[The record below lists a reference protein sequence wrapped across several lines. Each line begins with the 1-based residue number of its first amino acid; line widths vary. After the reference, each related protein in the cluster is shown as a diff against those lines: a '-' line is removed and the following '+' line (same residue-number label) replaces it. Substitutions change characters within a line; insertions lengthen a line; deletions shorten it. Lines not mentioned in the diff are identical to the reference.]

1 MILRPALLLWLL
13 AVVVTGF
20 GGTIEFN
27 GLLVAG
33 DHTQVSLADTSNGS
47 SAWVAVGGN
56 FSGYAVT
63 SYDAVADEVIL
74 TKSGQSEH
82 LHLKD
87 STMTPAAVIAGKVP
101 NPSLTEVR
109 ARTYIMNLDPTL
121 AAAQPAAAA
130 PGPTDAGG
138 GNVAGT
144 ESDQVP
150 PPATSGNLTDAG
162 TELAAGDA
170 ADGVSSVL
178 SGRPTAAA
186 GSGGNRT
193 ATSPG
198 SNPGGTAQNPAA
210 APRASR
216 GRKG

>member
-1 MILRPALLLWLL
+1 MILRPALFLWLL
-13 AVVVTGF
+13 AVVTTGF

-33 DHTQVSLADTSNGS
+33 DHTQVSLADTSNGT

-87 STMTPAAVIAGKVP
+87 STLTPASVIAGKTP

-121 AAAQPAAAA
+121 AAALPAAPA
-130 PGPTDAGG
+130 PVSPDAGG

-144 ESDQVP
+144 SSDQVSA
-150 PPATSGNLTDAG
+150 PAASGNLTDAG
-162 TELAAGDA
+162 GELAAGNA
-170 ADGVSSVL
+170 AGDVNSVL
-178 SGRPTAAA
+178 TGRPTAA
-186 GSGGNRT
+186 GVTGGNRT
-193 ATSPG
+193 AASAGNT
-198 SNPGGTAQNPAA
+198 PGGPAQNPAA